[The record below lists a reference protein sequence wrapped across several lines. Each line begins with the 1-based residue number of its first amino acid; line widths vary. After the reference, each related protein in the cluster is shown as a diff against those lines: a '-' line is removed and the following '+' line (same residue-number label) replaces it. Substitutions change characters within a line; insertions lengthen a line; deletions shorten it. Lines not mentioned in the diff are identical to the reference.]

1 MDAFKKGAHVKML
14 LSRRPHGF
22 TLVEIM
28 IVVAII
34 GILVG
39 LALPA
44 FNKSRIQAAKQVCI
58 ENLAQIESAKQMWG
72 LEKIKKVGDVP
83 SDADLI
89 GENAYI
95 KRQPKCPAGGV
106 YDYKA
111 IGENAECNILGH
123 SL

>member
-1 MDAFKKGAHVKML
+1 ML

-44 FNKSRIQAAKQVCI
+44 LNKSRIQASKQVCI

-72 LEKIKKVGDVP
+72 LEKGKKTGDVP

-89 GENAYI
+89 GDTSYI
-95 KRQPKCPAGGV
+95 KKKPSCPAGGV
-106 YDYKA
+106 YDYNG
-111 IGENAECNILGH
+111 IGENAVCNIPGH

>member
-1 MDAFKKGAHVKML
+1 ML

-39 LALPA
+39 LAFPA
-44 FNKSRIQAAKQVCI
+44 FMKSRTQARKQVCI
-58 ENLAQIESAKQMWG
+58 ENLSQIESAKQMWG
-72 LEKIKKVGDVP
+72 LEKVKKNGDVP
-83 SDADLI
+83 TDADLI
-89 GENAYI
+89 GVNSYI
-95 KRQPKCPAGGV
+95 KVKPQCPAGGT
-106 YDYKA
+106 YDYKG
-111 IGENAECNILGH
+111 IGENAVCNQEGH